1 MTLFSTI
8 FDGEKS
14 AEILLINIHI
24 LCILFREPEKAV
36 NKVYTLQQLNDKHN
50 CNRRADCKSSQ

>member
-24 LCILFREPEKAV
+24 LCILFRESEKSA
-36 NKVYTLQQLNDKHN
+36 NKVCILQQLHDKHN